1 MGFMKMEAFCSV
13 KHRIERMKRHT
24 ADRVKIT
31 TTTYPTKDF
40 YLESMKNSQN
50 SIHFKKIP

>member
-13 KHRIERMKRHT
+13 KRLIKRMKRHT
-24 ADRVKIT
+24 ADRLKIT
-31 TTTYPTKDF
+31 ATTYPTKDF

-50 SIHFKKIP
+50 SIYF

>member
-50 SIHFKKIP
+50 SIHF